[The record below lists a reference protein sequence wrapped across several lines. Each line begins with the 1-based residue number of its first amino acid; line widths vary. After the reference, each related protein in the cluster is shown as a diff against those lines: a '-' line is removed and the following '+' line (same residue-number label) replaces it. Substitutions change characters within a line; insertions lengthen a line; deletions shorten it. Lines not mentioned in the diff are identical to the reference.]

1 MRYEFYKLFIKRK
14 AGLLILGFLVLR
26 LITVF
31 LQPNYAVDYK
41 MEMYHDAYLQHMEE
55 LAGALNDEKTAYI
68 KETNDEISALLDNDT
83 AVADYQRGEIT
94 EAEFNER
101 YRLRSEGSRMQDEFA
116 VVNER
121 YQSVLQ
127 NPERVYFLYSNGWVG
142 LIGNENLDF
151 VLLILVMLLIVPILC
166 NEYTSD
172 MYPILRTTPNGG
184 GRLFAAK
191 FLVGIAT
198 AVLCAVLFFA
208 EEFVYFAL
216 QLGLPD
222 GSFPLQSLPPFADS
236 PYQIS
241 IFGAALLTLAN
252 CCLGLMLLTALLI
265 CLSALFKRA
274 LSAIFLGTV
283 SVLLPFFLFSE
294 SVLKYRFPTPL
305 GFLLSS
311 GFLKGRYIVSQALNQ
326 YATITPQQ
334 YLATVCM
341 SVGILVVLFV
351 IGLLAFTGVW
361 RPRKRTKAVLP
372 VLLVMTMLFTGC
384 TQEATAAPDFDG
396 FVYDRWHYQ
405 PANAEFII
413 TRDETNTALI
423 SYKNGDPPQ
432 PLIRDCFTDTSNFNL
447 AALTYVDG
455 DTIYYLNQYWGSHY
469 EIMALDSHDFS
480 VRSVH
485 EVEWSSNIEE
495 MDQLFG
501 LGRYIPK
508 PKQPDERVDGF
519 FVHDEQLFLSKSGG
533 IFRYDLRTDSE
544 LCIYDKQ
551 VYTFACA
558 DGAIYYT
565 DEVLD
570 VYRYDIAQ
578 QTTEKLPIGKIEI
591 FYTTADG
598 LYCKDLLDGNF
609 YFVNFDGSKKELLP
623 DFDPEQFEKGTDT

>member
-1 MRYEFYKLFIKRK
+1 MRYEFYKLFVKRK
-14 AGLLILGFLVLR
+14 AWLIILGFLLLR

-41 MEMYHDAYLQHMEE
+41 MELYRDAYLNHMEV
-55 LAGALNDEKTAYI
+55 LAGELNDEKSAYI
-68 KETNDEISALLDNDT
+68 QETNDEINALLGNDT
-83 AVADYQRGEIT
+83 AVAEYQRGEIT

-101 YRLRSEGSRMQDEFA
+101 YRLRSAGSQMQDEFS

-127 NPERVYFLYSNGWVG
+127 NPERVYFIYSNGWVG

-151 VLLILVMLLIVPILC
+151 VLLILIMLLIVPIIC

-191 FLVGIAT
+191 FLVGIVT
-198 AVLCAVLFFA
+198 AMLCAVLFFA
-208 EEFVYFAL
+208 EEFAYFSL

-236 PYQIS
+236 PYRIS

-252 CCLGLMLLTALLI
+252 RCLGLMLLTALLI

-305 GFLLSS
+305 GFLLSC
-311 GFLKGRYIVSQALNQ
+311 GFLKGRYAVSPNAQE
-326 YATITPQQ
+326 YVTITPKQ
-334 YLATVCM
+334 YLATVCV
-341 SVGILVVLFV
+341 SVGIMLLLFA
-351 IGLLAFTGVW
+351 IGLLAYTGV
-361 RPRKRTKAVLP
+361 RHVRKRTKAVLP
-372 VLLVMTMLFTGC
+372 MLLVMTMLFTGC
-384 TQEATAAPDFDG
+384 TGQATSAPDFEGIVFDQW
-396 FVYDRWHYQ
+396 RYQ
-405 PANAEFII
+405 PANAEFSVS
-413 TRDETNTALI
+413 RDADNMAYI
-423 SYKNGDPPQ
+423 HYKNGDPPQ
-432 PLIRDCFTDTSNFNL
+432 PLIRDCFTDTSDFSL
-447 AALTYVDG
+447 ATLTYVDG
-455 DTIYYLNQYWGSHY
+455 DTIYYLNQYETYHY
-469 EIMALDSHDFS
+469 EIVALDSRDFS
-480 VRSVH
+480 QQRVH
-485 EVEWSSNIEE
+485 EVAWSDNIEE

-501 LGRYIPK
+501 LGRYIPR
-508 PKQPDERVDGF
+508 PKQPDEYVDSF

-533 IFRYDLRTDSE
+533 IFWYDLRTDSE
-544 LCIYDKQ
+544 ICIYDKRAH
-551 VYTFACA
+551 TFACA

-570 VYRYDIAQ
+570 VYRYDIAAKI
-578 QTTEKLPIGKIEI
+578 TEKLPIGKIEL

-598 LYCKDLLDGNF
+598 LYCKDLLDGKF
-609 YFVNFDGSKKELLP
+609 YFVRFDGSKKELLP
-623 DFDPEQFEKGTDT
+623 DFDPEPFEKGTDT